1 MSTQIAPWIIL
12 FTPLVAAALILLLG
26 RFSKRLS
33 AALALASAYTGCVLS
48 WWLFTQPDAV
58 QQISFNW
65 LSLGSDLTVPISF
78 TIDKLSKVMIL
89 VVTTISSLVF
99 TYSLG
104 YMREEE
110 GYSRFFGGLALFLFS
125 MLGIVL
131 ASNFVMMF
139 MFWELVGVSSYILIG
154 HYYSKDSA
162 ADAGK

>member
-78 TIDKLSKVMIL
+78 TIDKLSKVML
-89 VVTTISSLVF
+89 WWLQP
-99 TYSLG
+99 
-104 YMREEE
+104 
-110 GYSRFFGGLALFLFS
+110 SRL
-125 MLGIVL
+125 
-131 ASNFVMMF
+131 
-139 MFWELVGVSSYILIG
+139 
-154 HYYSKDSA
+154 
-162 ADAGK
+162 